1 MTKQCGTIIAKTFSA
16 REDWWHNACLNFSH
30 DARYL
35 YADGYK
41 RAAELVCEHA
51 CTDRGELDV
60 LVYPVVFLYRH
71 YIELTLKMLLE
82 DASELTDAPQKPK
95 PSHKLPGL
103 WAQVESLLAQAFP
116 EPENAPPPCLKE
128 VIQAF
133 AELDPGATAFRYPTT
148 REGDQSLDGISYINL
163 AQFQEQLRPAIE
175 FLEGAGAGVSHYL
188 DEKRSYER
196 DWCDG
201 A

>member
-1 MTKQCGTIIAKTFSA
+1 MSNEAKTIVTKTFSA

-51 CTDRGELDV
+51 CGERGELDI
-60 LVYPVVFLYRH
+60 LIYPAVFLYRH

-82 DASELTDAPQKPK
+82 DTSELTDAPQKPK
-95 PSHKLPGL
+95 PNHKLPGL
-103 WAQVESLLAQAFP
+103 WAQVKGLLAEVFP
-116 EPENAPPPCLKE
+116 ESENVPPPNVGD

-148 REGDQSLDGISYINL
+148 REGEQSLEGIRHINL
-163 AQFQEQLRPAIE
+163 AKLQEQLQPMIE

-196 DWCDG
+196 DWY
-201 A
+201 